1 MKETT
6 SEWKARK
13 EAEKAE
19 AEKAF
24 EEPTSFKVPVYAGV
38 SRSGLEMYVKGE
50 TDSIADWKITLRVG
64 TVPTDYNDYEDYM
77 PVGIVTVKIPSKQQR
92 IQTELLAIDV
102 EIEACRKKS
111 VERLEELNDRRQTLL
126 ALPHLASVE

>member
-24 EEPTSFKVPVYAGV
+24 EEPTSFKVPVYASV
-38 SRSGLEMYVKGE
+38 SRSALEMYVDGN
-50 TDSIADWKITLRVG
+50 TDSIDDWRVSLRVG
-64 TVPTDYNDYEDYM
+64 TAPTDYNDYSDYM
-77 PVGIVTVKIPSKQQR
+77 PVGIVTIKIPSKHQR
-92 IQTELLAIDV
+92 IQAELLAIDV
-102 EIEACRKKS
+102 EIEAQRKKS
-111 VERLEELNDRRQTLL
+111 IERLEELNDRRQTLL
-126 ALPHLASVE
+126 AIPHLVSVE